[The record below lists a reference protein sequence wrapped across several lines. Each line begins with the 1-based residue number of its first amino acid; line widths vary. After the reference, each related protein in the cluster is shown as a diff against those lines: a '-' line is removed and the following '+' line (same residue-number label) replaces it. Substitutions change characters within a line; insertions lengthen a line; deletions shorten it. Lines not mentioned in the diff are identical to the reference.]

1 MSYIELCNKKDRSPA
16 SFGCQ
21 IRLKN
26 QKVGS
31 RFHRRQWKCDKN
43 TEFFK
48 FKSTRLVNHIIG
60 FFQKLIF
67 HAKGF
72 VD

>member
-1 MSYIELCNKKDRSPA
+1 MCYIELCNKKDRSPG
-16 SFGCQ
+16 SFRRK

-26 QKVGS
+26 MKFGS
-31 RFHRRQWKCDKN
+31 RFHRRQWECDKN
-43 TEFFK
+43 SQIFK
-48 FKSTRLVNHIIG
+48 FKRIHLVYQIID

-67 HAKGF
+67 YAMGY

>member
-1 MSYIELCNKKDRSPA
+1 MSYIELCNKKDRSPG
-16 SFGCQ
+16 SFGRQ
-21 IRLKN
+21 IRSKN
-26 QKVGS
+26 EKVGS

-48 FKSTRLVNHIIG
+48 FKSTHLVNHIID

-67 HAKGF
+67 RANVS